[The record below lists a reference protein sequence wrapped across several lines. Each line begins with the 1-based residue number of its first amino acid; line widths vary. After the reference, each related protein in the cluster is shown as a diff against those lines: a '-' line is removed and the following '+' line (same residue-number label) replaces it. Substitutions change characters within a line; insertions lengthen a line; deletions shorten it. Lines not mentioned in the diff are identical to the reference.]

1 MARDRLARSKGE
13 GGDGTEWKKK
23 NLKIEAK
30 YLKWF
35 KARAKYYAKV
45 GARRRVYVRAFLSC
59 LPKLPVG
66 EATAR
71 CLLPQN

>member
-13 GGDGTEWKKK
+13 GGDGTEWKK
-23 NLKIEAK
+23 KIEAK

-45 GARRRVYVRAFLSC
+45 GAR
-59 LPKLPVG
+59 G
-66 EATAR
+66 EGI
-71 CLLPQN
+71 CMCVPC